1 MINNKNKK
9 YNILMDNI
17 EGEMKL
23 ICYAPVVL
31 YFKKI
36 AIVVLLYSTLYSR
49 L

>member
-23 ICYAPVVL
+23 ICYVLVVF

-36 AIVVLLYSTLYSR
+36 VIVVLLYFILYFR
-49 L
+49 F